1 MNGKDI
7 EIGKTYNEWKQQ
19 QKLNNAGCG
28 TPILAAIILS
38 IVMVLSS
45 CATKKQIE
53 YVDREVVKYQ
63 KEIVH
68 DTLIQHT
75 HDSIYHT
82 IFQKG
87 DTIYDTKYVE
97 KTKLRDRVVY
107 KTDTCYRD
115 AIRTQI
121 KEKTVEKQ
129 IIPKWC
135 YFSLVVCILFIIF
148 AIVKLIQWVQTI

>member
-1 MNGKDI
+1 MDNDELHK
-7 EIGKTYNEWKQQ
+7 KTMQEYLMQRN
-19 QKLNNAGCG
+19 GCG
-28 TPILAAIILS
+28 QTMLATIIIAI
-38 IVMVLSS
+38 VLIFSS

-68 DTLIQHT
+68 DTLFQHT

-82 IFQKG
+82 VFQKG
-87 DTIYDTKYVE
+87 DTVYDTRYVE
-97 KTKLRDRVVY
+97 KTKWRDRVVY

-115 AIRTQI
+115 SIHTQI
-121 KEKTVEKQ
+121 KESVKEKQ

-135 YFSLVVCILFIIF
+135 YFCLVVCVIFFIF
-148 AIVKLIQWVQTI
+148 AIRKLIRWLQTI